1 MQTGNY
7 EIFCWKKYFFTNLLM
22 MPQTYDEHAFLQD
35 MFSIKG
41 ATQK

>member
-1 MQTGNY
+1 
-7 EIFCWKKYFFTNLLM
+7 

-41 ATQK
+41 ATQKSVLNLFNKFDCHVSFSLQL